1 MLNQNQKEA
10 LKKLIEIDKGLPE
23 GVSMTFAV
31 DNAMLLM
38 DDVERDQ
45 FIRAIHALVMAGYL
59 ASHTNRQTGNGVP
72 YWLELTKRGK
82 NFSEA
87 MSA

>member
-1 MLNQNQKEA
+1 MLNQHQKET

-23 GVSMTFAV
+23 GVSLTFAV
-31 DNAMLLM
+31 DNATLLM
-38 DDVERDQ
+38 EDVERDQ
-45 FIRAIHALVMAGYL
+45 FIRAIHALIMAGYL

-82 NFSEA
+82 NFSEV

>member
-1 MLNQNQKEA
+1 MLNQYQKEA

-23 GVSMTFAV
+23 GVSLTFAV
-31 DNAMLLM
+31 DNAMLM
-38 DDVERDQ
+38 MEKTESDQ
-45 FIRAIHALVMAGYL
+45 FLRAINALIMAGYL
-59 ASHTNRQTGNGVP
+59 ASHTNRQTDNGVP

-82 NFSEA
+82 NFSEV

>member
-1 MLNQNQKEA
+1 MLNQTQKET

-38 DDVERDQ
+38 DEVERDQ
-45 FIRAIHALVMAGYL
+45 FVRAIHALIMAGYL

-72 YWLELTKRGK
+72 YWLELTKRGRSY
-82 NFSEA
+82 SEVR
-87 MSA
+87 SA

>member
-1 MLNQNQKEA
+1 MLNQYQKEA

-23 GVSMTFAV
+23 GVSLTFAV

-38 DDVERDQ
+38 DELERNH
-45 FIRAIHALVMAGYL
+45 FIRAIHALIMAGYL
-59 ASHTNRQTGNGVP
+59 ASHTNKQTDNGVP

-82 NFSEA
+82 NYSEV